1 MDFPWGSNYHQK
13 FITNVGLITSDGPH
27 GKNIMAAEWTYLV
40 SYSPAHILISV
51 GHTKATAENI
61 LKTKKFGVSI
71 AAENQNWI
79 SSIAGG
85 SSGKNVN
92 KIDALKEMGAT
103 FSLGEKTK
111 LPLVEG
117 AALQAEVEVIQTIE
131 AGDKTLFL
139 GKVLDARATE
149 QQPLAYHQNKY
160 WKMNEQIEKPNDAQR
175 EKMKSIIEKHAT
187 KK

>member
-27 GKNIMAAEWTYLV
+27 GQNIMAAEWTYLV
-40 SYSPAHILISV
+40 SYTPAHILISV

-61 LKTKKFGVSI
+61 LQTKKFGVSI
-71 AAENQNWI
+71 ASENQNWI

-85 SSGKNVN
+85 SSGKNAN
-92 KIDALKEMGAT
+92 KIVALQEMGVS
-103 FSLGEKTK
+103 FSHGEKTN

-117 AALQAEVEVIQTIE
+117 SALQAEVEVIQTIA

-139 GKVLDARATE
+139 GKVLTARTTDAK
-149 QQPLAYHQNKY
+149 PLAYHENKY
-160 WKMNEQIEKPNDAQR
+160 WKMNTQLEKPSDAQR
-175 EKMKSIIEKHAT
+175 EKMKVIVENNRKH
-187 KK
+187 

>member
-27 GKNIMAAEWTYLV
+27 GVNIMAAEWTYLV

-61 LKTKKFGVSI
+61 LQTKKFGVSI

-85 SSGKNVN
+85 SSGKSVN

-117 AALQAEVEVIQTIE
+117 AALQAEVEVIQTIV

-139 GKVLDARATE
+139 GKVLTARTTE
-149 QQPLAYHQNKY
+149 VKPLAYHENKY
-160 WKMNEQIEKPNDAQR
+160 WKIDTLLEKPSTHER
-175 EKMKSIIEKHAT
+175 EKMTAT
-187 KK
+187 VAAHQKK